1 VPVSYSSFLS
11 PKILPI
17 FLPFF
22 YILLGWAFIL
32 FAYFSLPN
40 PLFDVPYA
48 AVLTDKNGQLLSARI
63 ASDGQWRFPRSSDI
77 SNKYPVALI
86 EFEDKR
92 FFLHRGIDPIA
103 LFSAF
108 KYNLSHPENKRGGS
122 TLSMQVIRL
131 AMRNPRRTY
140 FQKLKEMVLATV
152 LEMTYTK
159 KEILSWYAAH
169 APFGGNVV
177 GIEAAAWRYFGKS
190 ATQITWSE
198 ASLLAV
204 LPNSPGLIHPGR
216 NRDKLKNKRNNL
228 LNHLYRKK
236 IIDKEIWQLSKD
248 EPLPEKVFSLPHLAN
263 HLLDRTFPNK
273 EGGVENTTLDID
285 IQERMLERLNQ
296 YQLQLSASGIQNA
309 AVLVLDVS
317 SGKVVAY
324 LGNSTN
330 ELGNYGRQ
338 VDLITSNRSSGS
350 ILKPFLYALS
360 LQDGLMLPTSWL
372 SDVPVSYKG
381 YRPVNFDQSY
391 HGLVA
396 ADQALI
402 QSLNIPF
409 VQLLKNYDVRRFHNQ
424 LIKMGIRSLPFSA
437 DHYGLSLILGGAE
450 VNLWDLCGIYSSMAR
465 SLLFYT
471 PENTKEPYF
480 NWHPAWYLNR
490 KGKTTVNIENQLPI
504 LKPGAIYSTLQAM
517 IALKRPDEE
526 GFWQQFNGNQPI
538 AWKTGTSFGFR
549 DAWAIG
555 ISTSYC
561 VGVWVGNASGEGKP
575 GLTGIKVAAPLLFNL
590 FNELPDKGKLFPI
603 PTSDLHPIS
612 ICKLTGWQAGPYCQE
627 EVILAPKTAN
637 SSPVCP
643 FHKKVYLTEDGLFQ
657 LNIDCL
663 ENEKVKAENR
673 LVLPPLEAFYFR
685 KNNPSYN
692 PLPAWHELC
701 APFNDISGDDQ
712 MMGWIYPREFTQI
725 KVPKNLDGTMSKT
738 VFQLA
743 HRIPEKIVY
752 WHLDGIFIGKTRIY
766 HQITLQPK
774 EGRHQIMAM
783 DEDGNKIIATFE
795 ILQEIKR

>member
-1 VPVSYSSFLS
+1 MHVCCSSFLS
-11 PKILPI
+11 PKLIKI
-17 FLPFF
+17 SLPFF
-22 YILLGWAFIL
+22 YILLGWAFLL
-32 FAYFSLPN
+32 FVYFSLPN
-40 PLFDVPYA
+40 PLFNVPYA

-63 ASDGQWRFPRSSDI
+63 AYDGQWRFPKSSDF
-77 SNKYPVALI
+77 SDKYPVALI
-86 EFEDKR
+86 EFEDRR

-108 KYNLSHPENKRGGS
+108 NHNLSHPENKRGGS

-131 AMRNPRRTY
+131 AMQNPPRTY

-152 LEMTYTK
+152 LEMAYSK

-190 ATQITWSE
+190 SSQITWSE

-204 LPNSPGLIHPGR
+204 LPNSPSLIHPGR

-228 LNHLYRKK
+228 LNHLYDKK

-273 EGGVENTTLDID
+273 KGGIENTTLDID

-309 AVLVLDVS
+309 AILVLEVS

-330 ELGNYGRQ
+330 ELANYGRQ

-360 LQDGLMLPTSWL
+360 LQDGLILPSSWL

-391 HGLVA
+391 NGLVA

-424 LIKMGIRSLPFSA
+424 LIKMGIRSLPFPA

-480 NWHPAWYLNR
+480 NWHPAWYLNHN
-490 KGKTTVNIENQLPI
+490 GKANVQIGNQLPI
-504 LKPGAIYSTLQAM
+504 LTPGAIFSTLQAM

-590 FNELPDKGKLFPI
+590 FNELPEKGKLFPI
-603 PTSDLHPIS
+603 PTFDLHPIS
-612 ICKLTGWQAGPYCQE
+612 ICKLTGWQAGPFCQE

-637 SSPVCP
+637 SSPICP
-643 FHKKVYLTEDGLFQ
+643 FHKKIYLTEDGLFQ
-657 LNIDCL
+657 VNIDCL
-663 ENEKVKAENR
+663 ENEKVQTENR

-692 PLPAWHELC
+692 PLPAWHVQC
-701 APFNDISGDDQ
+701 SPFNDFSGSDQ

-725 KVPKNLDGTMSKT
+725 KVPQNLDGSISKT

-743 HRIPEKIVY
+743 HRMPEKIVY

-766 HQITLQPK
+766 HQMTLQPK

-783 DEDGNKIIATFE
+783 DEDGNKIMATFE
-795 ILQEIKR
+795 ILSEIKR